1 MMFKQ
6 HVHEVITFFFF
17 FFSFFFFL
25 SFSSTPS
32 PSSSLRWPSSIPSGN
47 ACAPPAG
54 QEISLQPKQ
63 QHFPSFQPKL
73 DMLKSQSST
82 HTSQFRGQFF
92 CCFKLFLGLSRQK
105 KAMIICVFVHIY
117 IWYAYSKRQYFTLSA
132 SSSFFLSPSALGP
145 AISPPAENEKVQ
157 QYCINVMNR
166 FDCDND
172 CCCGFHWL
180 LCFFQSLRSGK
191 YSPAAER
198 AVALL
203 SSFCS
208 SSCEKAN
215 AFKLRLTVLYI
226 LYFDFPLQIY
236 ILYAEMCKVHE
247 HT

>member
-117 IWYAYSKRQYFTLSA
+117 IYGMHTVSVS
-132 SSSFFLSPSALGP
+132 
-145 AISPPAENEKVQ
+145 ISPCQHLHLSFYLHQNLVLQ
-157 QYCINVMNR
+157 
-166 FDCDND
+166 
-172 CCCGFHWL
+172 FHHL
-180 LCFFQSLRSGK
+180 QRMRK
-191 YSPAAER
+191 
-198 AVALL
+198 
-203 SSFCS
+203 SSNTAS
-208 SSCEKAN
+208 TS
-215 AFKLRLTVLYI
+215 
-226 LYFDFPLQIY
+226 
-236 ILYAEMCKVHE
+236 
-247 HT
+247 